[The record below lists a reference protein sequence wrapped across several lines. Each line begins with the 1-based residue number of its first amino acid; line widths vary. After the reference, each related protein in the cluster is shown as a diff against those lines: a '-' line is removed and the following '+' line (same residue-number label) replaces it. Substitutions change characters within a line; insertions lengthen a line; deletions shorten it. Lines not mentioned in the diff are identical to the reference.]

1 MRQAKGLTQKQL
13 GDMLYVSNKTV
24 SRWERDECM
33 PDLALIPAIAEI
45 FGITSDELLRGERNN
60 AENADNTPSN
70 LLGKG
75 EKRALVMVERRLKH
89 FSMLTAIPAVLS
101 FAGLTTAVLLNLLLY
116 EGLIG
121 FFVAAGCCLGSAII
135 EVCLAITYSLR
146 RTEEFA
152 AIAARVRAVQNII
165 TRTDAGIIA
174 ADICIVAFCTPLAAY
189 LTGGGMRLAAESWLT
204 SGLEIT
210 CCTGAVIFAV
220 YGVFIR
226 PALTGRGALYF
237 SPERAAQRET
247 YRKILAKTAFVGGI
261 IFVSAA
267 IAAIICLF
275 AYPDGDYSDIP
286 HLCMFADC
294 IICAAVYNAII
305 FIRSCIAK
313 RKEGR
318 QKRAESKN
326 KNKNNNNKNKN
337 NNNNK
342 IN

>member
-1 MRQAKGLTQKQL
+1 MRQAKGLTQKKL

-210 CCTGAVIFAV
+210 CCTGAVIFAA

-226 PALTGRGALYF
+226 PALIGRGALYF
-237 SPERAAQRET
+237 SPERAAQRDISENSGKNGLCGRHNICFGRDCGDNMPFCIPRRGLQRYT
-247 YRKILAKTAFVGGI
+247 APVHVCRLHNLRRRIQRDNIYPQLHCKTQRGQAEESG
-261 IFVSAA
+261 
-267 IAAIICLF
+267 
-275 AYPDGDYSDIP
+275 
-286 HLCMFADC
+286 
-294 IICAAVYNAII
+294 
-305 FIRSCIAK
+305 
-313 RKEGR
+313 E
-318 QKRAESKN
+318 QK
-326 KNKNNNNKNKN
+326 
-337 NNNNK
+337 
-342 IN
+342 